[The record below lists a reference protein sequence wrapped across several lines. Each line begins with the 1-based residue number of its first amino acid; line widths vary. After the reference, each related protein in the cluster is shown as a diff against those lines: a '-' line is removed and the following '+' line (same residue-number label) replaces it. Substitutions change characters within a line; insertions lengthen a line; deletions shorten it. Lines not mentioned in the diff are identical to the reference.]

1 MSERISLLEH
11 ARALKRAKEVLS
23 SGGVLVYP
31 TDTLYGLGGD
41 ARNPK
46 VVERVRKIKRKG
58 KEEPFSVILGNLDM
72 VREYAEAEGERE
84 GLAVL
89 NLLPGPVT
97 LVMKEKIKLPV
108 AKDGKIGVRVPE
120 HSFMRKLS
128 ADLGMPIITT
138 SANRKGKEPPTCI
151 EEVEKGILEEV
162 DLVLDGGPTMHR
174 KPSTIIDLVERKVK
188 RKGALEEITP

>member
-1 MSERISLLEH
+1 MSERISLYEH
-11 ARALKRAKEVLS
+11 ARAFKQAKEVLL

-31 TDTLYGLGGD
+31 TDTLYGIGGD

-46 VVERVRKIKRKG
+46 VVERIRKIKKKG
-58 KEEPFSVILGNLDM
+58 KGEPFSVILGNLDM
-72 VREYAEAEGERE
+72 VREYADVEGEAER
-84 GLAVL
+84 LAVL

-97 LVMKEKIKLPV
+97 LVTREKIKLPV
-108 AKDGKIGVRVPE
+108 AKDGKIGIRVPE

-128 ADLGMPIITT
+128 TDLGMPIITT

-162 DLVLDGGPTMHR
+162 DLVLDGGPTIHR

-188 RKGALEEITP
+188 RKGALEGSAP